1 MEAFILQF
9 ILCVCVCVNKSH
21 DLYFIFLKI
30 DYIYTLYTY

>member
-9 ILCVCVCVNKSH
+9 ILCVCVNKSH